1 MVPAG
6 DIAAAAGPSED
17 ARGVVDA
24 AAREALSLRELFEQA
39 LGEDSRF
46 EDVFI
51 VDLVVRG
58 HKGTRVV
65 ETFIDSDESLTIE
78 RVAAA
83 SRMLGNY
90 LDQNPDLIDGAFRL
104 EVSSPGPKRS
114 LLVPRQYRKH
124 VGRTLTLRCDR
135 DSNART
141 TGVLTSVDEEGITLE
156 VGGEQETITY
166 NQILEGKVALPW

>member
-1 MVPAG
+1 MVSAN
-6 DIAAAAGPSED
+6 DIAATASADSD
-17 ARGVVDA
+17 ASRSVDSGA
-24 AAREALSLRELFEQA
+24 RDASTLREAFDQA
-39 LGEDSRF
+39 LRDDDRF
-46 EDVFI
+46 DDVFI

-65 ETFIDSDESLTIE
+65 ETFIDGDESLTID
-78 RVAAA
+78 RVATA

-90 LDQNPDLIDGAFRL
+90 LDQHADLIDGAFRL

-135 DSNART
+135 ESNSRT

-156 VGGEQETITY
+156 VGDEQETITY
-166 NQILEGKVALPW
+166 NQIIEGKVALPW